1 MGDDEPVDIVVRPV
15 QKARM
20 LAKAWLQAM
29 EMDEDQ
35 IDEIG
40 IEVKPEPVVSIE
52 QPASRFSL
60 PASVNREGRR
70 KRK

>member
-15 QKARM
+15 QKSRM

-60 PASVNREGRR
+60 PASVIRED
-70 KRK
+70 